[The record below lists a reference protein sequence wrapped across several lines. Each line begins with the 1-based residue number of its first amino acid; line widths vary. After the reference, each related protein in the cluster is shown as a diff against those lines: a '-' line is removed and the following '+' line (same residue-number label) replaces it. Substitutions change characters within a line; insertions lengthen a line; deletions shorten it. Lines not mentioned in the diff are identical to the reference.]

1 MKIKISHEDEWDAA
15 RVALERVEEIDGQ
28 PDHKSRYNKTLDF
41 HDYICEVA
49 ESIGAEIAVAKYF
62 GISDFDPRKSRFKRT
77 ADVGSIIEV
86 KWTKYDAGSLII
98 YDTDRNTDIAI
109 LVTGKSPVYTLKG
122 WIPIFAAK
130 NKKWRRRDQP
140 TYWVDQ
146 YNLHPIENLRRSSH
160 GENTLPMQD
169 RTEGHPSRFNEG

>member
-1 MKIKISHEDEWDAA
+1 VKIKITYEQEWDAA
-15 RVALERVEEIDGQ
+15 RVAIERVEEIDAKPNHQ
-28 PDHKSRYNKTLDF
+28 TRYNKTLNF
-41 HDYICEVA
+41 HDYILEVA
-49 ESIGAEIAVAKYF
+49 ESIGAEFAVAKYF
-62 GISDFDPRKSRFKRT
+62 GIADFNARASRFKRT

-98 YDTDRNTDIAI
+98 YDSDRNTDIAI
-109 LVTGKSPVYTLKG
+109 LVTGKSPNYTLKG

-146 YNLHPIENLRRSSH
+146 YNLHPIENLRRSTH
-160 GENTLPMQD
+160 GTNTLPMQD
-169 RTEGHPSRFNEG
+169 RKESDESRVI